1 MTLDP
6 QAVALAALA
15 IHLAMR
21 MLKSGALNAL
31 IPGRYR
37 PFIALF
43 LGSIAMAV
51 DALAVGTPVPEAAL
65 SAVVAVA
72 LAVLG
77 HDVAIEGLRG
87 GKELLR

>member
-6 QAVALAALA
+6 QAIALAALA

-21 MLKSGALNAL
+21 ALKAGALNEY

-37 PFIALF
+37 PLLALALGGIAL
-43 LGSIAMAV
+43 GV
-51 DALAVGTPVPEAAL
+51 DALTVGTPVPEAAL

-77 HDVAIEGLRG
+77 HDVGIETLRG
-87 GKELLR
+87 GKELGR